1 MALHLAIMVA
11 GLFAK
16 ALLLLQLGSGAL
28 AVQNAS
34 RPLYKNPHAPV
45 EARVSDLLSRMTIE
59 DKMGQLMQGVYFLSL
74 GAD

>member
-1 MALHLAIMVA
+1 MVA
-11 GLFAK
+11 DLFAK

-45 EARVSDLLSRMTIE
+45 EARVSDLLSRMTVE
-59 DKMGQLMQGVYFLSL
+59 DKMAQLMQGAYYSL
-74 GAD
+74 YKQSNDCGDD

>member
-1 MALHLAIMVA
+1 MVA

-28 AVQNAS
+28 AVQNVS

-45 EARVSDLLSRMTIE
+45 EARVSDLLSRMTVE
-59 DKMGQLMQGVYFLSL
+59 DKMAQLMQGAYYFLYEQSIDC
-74 GAD
+74 GDD